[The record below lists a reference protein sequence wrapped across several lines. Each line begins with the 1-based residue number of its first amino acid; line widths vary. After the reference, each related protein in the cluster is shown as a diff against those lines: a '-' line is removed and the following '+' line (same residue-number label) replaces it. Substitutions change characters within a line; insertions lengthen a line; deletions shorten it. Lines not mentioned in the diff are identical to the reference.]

1 LLDFGM
7 QPVCNRFLPSDAGE
21 EYLHP
26 LSLGQCSACG
36 VVQIIEPAP
45 ASALSPQYDWIVYNE
60 PEDHL
65 SQLADAIS
73 CLPEVTKVSA
83 ICGVSFFDKPL
94 LKILAERGFENVRRI
109 DMQEELGINNPQAGV
124 ETIQDRLDEGT
135 AISIKN
141 GRGAS
146 DIVIASYILEHAHDL
161 QRFLGGLKELA
172 SPNGYIVIQVPYCE
186 RVKNRYD
193 YSAIWEEH
201 IFYFTSATLR
211 NSLINSGLRPLYFE
225 RINYKLE
232 DCLVVILQRDEQ
244 SEFSSLDETVLSAE
258 RLRAE
263 SFAETFGEHRERLKR
278 FLEDRRSSH
287 SPVALFG
294 AGHRACTFVNLL
306 ELGEH
311 LEFIIDDDPHKQG
324 LCMPGSRLPILQ
336 SSALL
341 ERAIKL
347 CLLSLSPESETKV
360 VSRNRALI
368 EQGGTFL
375 SIYPDSERAIEF
387 SE

>member
-1 LLDFGM
+1 M
-7 QPVCNRFLPSDAGE
+7 QPVCNRFLSPTANE

-36 VVQIIEPAP
+36 VVQIIEPVP
-45 ASALSPQYDWIVYNE
+45 ANSLTPPYGWITYNE
-60 PEDHL
+60 PEGHL
-65 SQLADAIS
+65 GQLADAIS
-73 CLPEVTKVSA
+73 SLPEVTKASA

-109 DMQEELGINNPQAGV
+109 DMQEDLGINNPRAGV
-124 ETIQDRLDEGT
+124 ETIQDRLDED
-135 AISIKN
+135 AVISIKSK
-141 GRGAS
+141 RGAS

-161 QRFLGGLKELA
+161 QRFLGGLKELV
-172 SPNGYIVIQVPYCE
+172 SPNGYIVIQVPDCE
-186 RVKNRYD
+186 RVMNRCD

-201 IFYFTSATLR
+201 VFYFTSATLR

-225 RINYKLE
+225 RVNYKLE

-244 SEFSSLDETVLSAE
+244 SEFSPLDETVLSAE
-258 RLRAE
+258 SRRAE
-263 SFAETFGEHRERLKR
+263 SFAETFGKHRQRLKR
-278 FLEDRRSSH
+278 FLDNRRSSH

-324 LCMPGSRLPILQ
+324 LCMPGSGLPILQ

-341 ERAIKL
+341 ERGIKL

-360 VSRNRALI
+360 VSRNQAFI
-368 EQGGTFL
+368 DQGGTFL

-387 SE
+387 SG